1 MMNEVK
7 KSKKLVSGF
16 LFGIIFGFLLQR
28 SGVSFNDVIM
38 KQLMLLDF
46 TVVKVMLSA
55 VITGLI
61 FVTWLNHK
69 KYLKLQPK
77 PGGIGMTIPGA
88 LLFGV
93 GFALLG
99 YCPGTL
105 AAAIGQGSLDALT
118 AGLPGILLGSWLF
131 AIAWPFLNRT
141 VIKIGHWDDR
151 TLPEML
157 SLSRGFVAVAA
168 AFCCTLIL
176 LFLEIN
182 AY

>member
-1 MMNEVK
+1 MNDVK
-7 KSKKLVSGF
+7 QSKKPGSGLV
-16 LFGIIFGFLLQR
+16 FGILFGFLLQR
-28 SGVSFNDVIM
+28 SGVSFNDIIM

-55 VITGLI
+55 VVTGLM

-69 KYLKLQPK
+69 GYVKIQPK
-77 PGGIGMTIPGA
+77 AGGIGMTIPGA

-105 AAAIGQGSLDALT
+105 AAAIGQGSMDALT

-131 AIAWPFLNRT
+131 AFAWPYLNRT
-141 VIKIGHWDDR
+141 IINVGHWDNR
-151 TLPEML
+151 TLPGM
-157 SLSRGFVAVAA
+157 SGLSRGFVAVAA
-168 AFCCTLIL
+168 AFLCTLIL
-176 LFLEIN
+176 LFLEVN
-182 AY
+182 GY